1 MKKYSIILLLTLIIL
16 SALSI
21 INNSQINQLKIYES
35 NLFYMD
41 TYINI
46 KIWHNNNQEATQILS
61 EIDQIYNHYHQL
73 SDRYNP
79 YPNRINL
86 YTIANN
92 TSQEEYLTIEQDLYD
107 LLVYGKEW
115 YQKSKGLLNINLG
128 NVIDVWKKYREADFG
143 IPTIEELQNS
153 GSTNIEEIVL
163 ANNTIKNT
171 HPNIDLGSISKGY
184 ATKKVGEY
192 LQAKNIK
199 HYLINAGGNVLVGEK
214 YPNKKFNIG
223 IENPNP
229 EGGIFKTIQ
238 GNNIAVITSGGY
250 ERNYIYNNTLYH
262 HIINPNTYMP
272 ENHMKSVTVITQD
285 SSLGDAL
292 STILFL
298 MTIEEGQAYL
308 KSFPNVQ
315 AIWYTNDDQ
324 IITTKG
330 ISKYE

>member
-21 INNSQINQLKIYES
+21 INNSQINQLKTYES

-199 HYLINAGGNVLVGEK
+199 HYLINAGGNVLVGE
-214 YPNKKFNIG
+214 
-223 IENPNP
+223 
-229 EGGIFKTIQ
+229 
-238 GNNIAVITSGGY
+238 
-250 ERNYIYNNTLYH
+250 
-262 HIINPNTYMP
+262 
-272 ENHMKSVTVITQD
+272 
-285 SSLGDAL
+285 
-292 STILFL
+292 
-298 MTIEEGQAYL
+298 
-308 KSFPNVQ
+308 
-315 AIWYTNDDQ
+315 
-324 IITTKG
+324 
-330 ISKYE
+330 